1 MSRFTIILF
10 TGHRIDSPDRAAPR
24 FPQYA
29 EPIARR
35 AILNVLEEEKTKGQV
50 LGMAG
55 AANGGDIL
63 FLEACRQLGIPFEI
77 LLAIPESEF
86 IEASVKAANGNWVER
101 FHALASLSKPIV
113 MANQTKEG
121 LWARNNQWM
130 IQSALAHARKELV
143 ILALWDGQ
151 TGDGPG
157 GTEDMVNSAQQHGAR
172 FIHLDT
178 RKLFI
183 RTATQ

>member
-1 MSRFTIILF
+1 MSQPTVILF
-10 TGHRIDSPDRAAPR
+10 TGHRVDSSDRAAPR
-24 FPQYA
+24 FPEYA

-35 AILNVLEEEKTKGQV
+35 EILKVLEEQRTRGPV

-63 FLEACRQLGIPFEI
+63 FLEACRELGIPFEI
-77 LLAIPESEF
+77 LLALPEAEF
-86 IEASVKAANGNWVER
+86 IEASVKASSGDWVER
-101 FHALASLSKPIV
+101 FRALASVSKPLV
-113 MANQTKEG
+113 MANQSEEG
-121 LWARNNQWM
+121 LWARNTEWL
-130 IQSALAHARKELV
+130 IQSALAHSPKEL
-143 ILALWDGQ
+143 ILLALWDGK

-157 GTEDMVNSAQQHGAR
+157 GTEDMVNSAQKQGAR

-178 RKLFI
+178 GKLFI

>member
-1 MSRFTIILF
+1 MTEPIVILF
-10 TGHRIDSPDRAAPR
+10 TGHRVDSPYRPAPR
-24 FPQYA
+24 FPEYA

-35 AILNVLEEEKTKGQV
+35 EILKVLENEKAKGPV
-50 LGMAG
+50 LGIAG

-63 FLEACRQLGIPFEI
+63 FLEACRQLDIPFEI
-77 LLAIPESEF
+77 LLALPEAEF
-86 IEASVKAANGNWVER
+86 VDESVKASTGNWVKR

-113 MANQTKEG
+113 MANQKKEG

-130 IQSALAHARKELV
+130 IQSALAHAPKEL
-143 ILALWDGQ
+143 ILLALWDGK

-157 GTEDMVNSAQQHGAR
+157 GTEDMVNSAQKHGAR

-178 RKLFI
+178 SKLFI